1 MQFSKISSS
10 HGCESSPASAIPT
23 QFMKTEK
30 GEEENNRKEKCAGRR
45 LENDDLPLTFCVR
58 VQWRYL
64 YMLSALRV
72 TLART
77 IAE

>member
-1 MQFSKISSS
+1 
-10 HGCESSPASAIPT
+10 
-23 QFMKTEK
+23 MKTEK

-58 VQWRYL
+58 VQRRYL

-72 TLART
+72 ILART